1 MQQIQMKELNP
12 KIDGNE
18 NILDEAFTQARAKH
32 LDTFNEISEVVNKVH
47 GVMLENVKEY
57 AQYEW
62 IHSHEDSHI
71 QLYERK
77 TYERKFYNL

>member
-32 LDTFNEISEVVNKVH
+32 LDTFNEISEVV
-47 GVMLENVKEY
+47 L
-57 AQYEW
+57 
-62 IHSHEDSHI
+62 
-71 QLYERK
+71 
-77 TYERKFYNL
+77 